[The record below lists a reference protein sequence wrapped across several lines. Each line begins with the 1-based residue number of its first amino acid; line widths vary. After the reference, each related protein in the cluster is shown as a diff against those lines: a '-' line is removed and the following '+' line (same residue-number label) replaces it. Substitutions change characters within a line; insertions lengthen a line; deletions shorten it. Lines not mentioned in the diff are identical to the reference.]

1 MANAMNNLLNKI
13 GRGVPNLVIAQ
24 RVLDK
29 MVAAASRYLADET
42 GEAMVGL
49 IVPGAH
55 TNGVPTIY
63 VLDTI
68 PPLDD
73 NVVREWGTFQQ
84 GEELQEEQFWWLVD
98 NWQMSRD
105 KKRTLDGKPLS
116 AKWDVPL
123 IHVGDWHK
131 QPGFM
136 IQPSQGDLFTAR
148 HMVSEGEGGL
158 EFLVAPIVTLGHP
171 ATTDTTPQSNHLTIP
186 QGDTCMRVDFWYL
199 DRNIRDFHPIRPTV
213 YPSEQLPS
221 LPGYP
226 WHIVDETRYKAE
238 YALFEQGG
246 LLASAPVLWDVH
258 ENTPLDICFV
268 VVRPGW
274 KHILLLVTPADY
286 PKSAPSARLA
296 PYVDIASDDNIVEIF
311 EDAWEDSEPIPDPA
325 DWKWAEGRH
334 LIDYVFALE
343 EALADKLG
351 KKPSPPAPPLE
362 RQGEG
367 SKSEAA
373 ADAEVTA
380 PEETP

>member
-29 MVAAASRYLADET
+29 MVAAAGRYLADET

-49 IVPGAH
+49 IVPGSH
-55 TNGVPTIY
+55 TNGIPTIY

-98 NWQMSRD
+98 NWQLGRA
-105 KKRTLDGKPLS
+105 KKRMLDGKALP

-148 HMVSEGEGGL
+148 HMVAEGEGGL

-171 ATTDTTPQSNHLTIP
+171 STTEMTPHANFLTIP
-186 QGDTCMRVDFWYL
+186 QGDDTCLRVDFWYL
-199 DRNIRDFHPIRPTV
+199 DRNIRDFHAISPAV
-213 YPSEQLPS
+213 YPSDQLPS

-226 WHIVDETRYKAE
+226 WHIVDEARYKAE
-238 YALFEQGG
+238 YALFVQGG

-258 ENTPLDICFV
+258 DDTPLDICFV

-274 KHILLLVTPADY
+274 KHILLLITPADY
-286 PKSAPSARLA
+286 PKSPPSARLA

-311 EDAWEDSEPIPDPA
+311 EDAWEDSEPVADPS

-334 LIDYVFALE
+334 LLDYVFALE
-343 EALADKLG
+343 ESLGEKLG
-351 KKPSPPAPPLE
+351 KKSPASTASDP
-362 RQGEG
+362 
-367 SKSEAA
+367 
-373 ADAEVTA
+373 EVSA
-380 PEETP
+380 PEETS